1 MNEKDI
7 SPIEYLT
14 DKEQFRHKILFTGLD
29 TAGKTSII
37 LALKREFSNITKIE
51 PTRGLRRE
59 NFILL
64 GHEISEWDLGG
75 QKSYRISYLKNP
87 SKYFDRTEIAIYV
100 IDIQNRDR
108 LDEAL
113 SYLNDVLEQFR
124 GLRINPPL
132 NIFFHKC
139 DPMWIKSYPNEVRNL
154 INDLSRKI
162 QDLVNN
168 QKIHFY
174 QTSIFNFYSI
184 MSAMSEVLLELF
196 PKAQLIQ
203 KTIEDFAKKLNC
215 EGIIIIDDNSIILG
229 SFFEHEE
236 ARFLLNKTMSYF
248 LQLNDN
254 FLEIGLNQL
263 EDDKFLIQKLGK
275 YFVFRD
281 ILIPGDPNPYHIL
294 LLSEYNPLNIF
305 FNKKVFVSFIQIL
318 VDIINY

>member
-1 MNEKDI
+1 MEEKEI
-7 SPIEYLT
+7 SPIAYLT
-14 DKEQFRHKILFTGLD
+14 EKEQFRHKILFTGLD

-37 LALKREFSNITKIE
+37 SVLHREFSNIAKIE
-51 PTRGLRRE
+51 PTRGLRRQH
-59 NFILL
+59 FILL

-87 SKYFDRTEIAIYV
+87 SKFFDRTEVAIYV
-100 IDIQNRDR
+100 IDIQNKDR
-108 LDEAL
+108 LDESL

-124 GLRINPPL
+124 GLKINPPL

-139 DPMWIKSYPNEVRNL
+139 DPMWIKSYTSEVMNL
-154 INDLSRKI
+154 INELSKKIEDLGN
-162 QDLVNN
+162 D

-174 QTSIFNFYSI
+174 QTSIFNLYSI
-184 MSAMSEVLLELF
+184 MSAMSEILLELF

-203 KTIEDFAKKLNC
+203 KTIEEFAKKLNC
-215 EGIIIIDDNSIILG
+215 EGIIVIDDNSIIIG
-229 SFFEHEE
+229 SFFENEE

-254 FLEIGLNQL
+254 FLKIGLNQL
-263 EDDKFLIQKLGK
+263 DDKFLIQKLGK

-281 ILIPGDPNPYHIL
+281 INIPGHSNPYHVL

-305 FNKKVFVSFIQIL
+305 FNKKVYISFIQIL
-318 VDIINY
+318 VDIIKN